1 MANEQ
6 NLVPFG
12 QLPESK
18 QREIRKK
25 GALAA
30 AKARRAKADFK
41 AAILK
46 ALEEDGGDSLRDIV
60 NGMILSAAKGNHKAA
75 EFLRDTIGQKPVE
88 KVESSENVKVTYGWQ
103 E

>member
-6 NLVPFG
+6 NLVPSSARTPSERRRNA
-12 QLPESK
+12 Q
-18 QREIRKK
+18 
-25 GALAA
+25 
-30 AKARRAKADFK
+30 KAGKASGVSRRAKADFK

-46 ALEEDGGDSLRDIV
+46 ALEEDGGESLRDIV

-88 KVESSENVKVTYGWQ
+88 KVESNENLKVIYGWK